1 MRTEVQTP
9 GAGEAQA
16 GGRWRTDIRTD
27 RRTDRDGKAG
37 VTRRAWDMEG
47 GDRCCDRGRWEEQR
61 KAGERRQKDVRLP
74 CLPFC
79 SAPVGTIPPGLG
91 SHRLHDGVTPHE
103 QVQGLRC
110 TANDGR
116 GQAVGEE
123 VGPRPLP

>member
-1 MRTEVQTP
+1 MD
-9 GAGEAQA
+9 G
-16 GGRWRTDIRTD
+16 RTDGRTD
-27 RRTDRDGKAG
+27 GDGKAG
-37 VTRRAWDMEG
+37 VTRRAREMEGGDRG
-47 GDRCCDRGRWEEQR
+47 GDRCCDRGRWEEKR
-61 KAGERRQKDVRLP
+61 KAGERRQKDARLP

-91 SHRLHDGVTPHE
+91 SHRLDDGVTPHE